1 MAYNINTTIINGE
14 LLTPSASTITI
25 EASQQTFQFKGSDGL
40 GFNKMVVND
49 NVVNPELLTEADVS
63 ISTNYGTYRGSINNL
78 LDGSSSSIWWS
89 SQAQLAGK
97 YILLTFSVPITLT
110 SFETISNH
118 SSDYVQSNNVL
129 QVSSDNSSWTTIGTF
144 ENAQTT
150 SFTRIT
156 NAVDIKYVR
165 IYAQSGVSNWLQLS
179 QISFTY
185 EMADIYQYSL
195 TNISSDVNVRIV
207 FGPES
212 TIYVKTSDGNFT
224 EHDATFVNIDGSWV
238 EMPIEQLYIYL
249 KNKTI
254 LYNI

>member
-1 MAYNINTTIINGE
+1 M
-14 LLTPSASTITI
+14 
-25 EASQQTFQFKGSDGL
+25 
-40 GFNKMVVND
+40 
-49 NVVNPELLTEADVS
+49 
-63 ISTNYGTYRGSINNL
+63 
-78 LDGSSSSIWWS
+78 
-89 SQAQLAGK
+89 
-97 YILLTFSVPITLT
+97 PITLT

-118 SSDYVQSNNVL
+118 TSDYVHSNNVL

-144 ENAQTT
+144 ENTQTT
-150 SFTRIT
+150 SFTGIT

-165 IYAQSGVSNWLQLS
+165 IYAQSGISNWLQLS

-212 TIYVKTSDGNFT
+212 AIYVKTNDGNFT
-224 EHDATFVNIDGSWV
+224 EQDATFVNIDGSWV

-249 KNKTI
+249 KNRKNYEKI
-254 LYNI
+254 K